1 MRISD
6 WSSDVCSSD
15 LSTRRS
21 ADRPRLASSLDRLA
35 RSPRPFDACRL
46 EPVDAPANEIEDEER
61 ERCNDEKAEDAGFQG
76 AAARCDLPR
85 NIGAERKTEDRRSN
99 RAWRSRDHAQPPTT
113 QHL

>member
-61 ERCNDEKAEDAGFQG
+61 ERCNDEKAEDASTE
-76 AAARCDLPR
+76 
-85 NIGAERKTEDRRSN
+85 ERRVGKVCVSTCRYRWSSDTKKIHQTAN
-99 RAWRSRDHAQPPTT
+99 R
-113 QHL
+113 